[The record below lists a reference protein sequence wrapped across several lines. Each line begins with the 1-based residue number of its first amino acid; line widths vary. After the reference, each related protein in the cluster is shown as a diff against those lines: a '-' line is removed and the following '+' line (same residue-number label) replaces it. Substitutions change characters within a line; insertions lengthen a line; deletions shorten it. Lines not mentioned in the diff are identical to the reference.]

1 MQLSNFL
8 LDAGYTFVDV
18 DTCSTDILQHMLESE
33 DYDFVMMDLNF
44 PGTPEASNMLP
55 GSCVVVVGCFF
66 LFLKFFKF
74 TFF

>member
-55 GSCVVVVGCFF
+55 GSCVGSCWLF
-66 LFLKFFKF
+66 LFIFEIFKF